1 MWKEIDNRLV
11 CEYQFESF
19 IEAFAFLSQ
28 LARLAEQHNHH
39 PVIHNNY
46 AWVRLEL
53 TTHDEGD
60 VVTAKDRRLASAIDE
75 IMKKGLL

>member
-1 MWKEIDNRLV
+1 
-11 CEYQFESF
+11 
-19 IEAFAFLSQ
+19 